1 VKDKRACRCER
12 TTRTPAALCA
22 VLVVGVLAAAVPA
35 AAQSPAPTL
44 QLKAASARQA
54 GPDLQFELRFNRPL
68 PVAELQA
75 TAGRSACVVLSPQA
89 PSRRRVCVSGR
100 DGRLTATL
108 ARIEGA
114 RAIEPPRPV
123 RGARI
128 TAHDDLLALRAPA
141 SALRVTL
148 GRRLDWQAY
157 VQWRDGSACTLVP
170 DPAACVHPLP
180 ATGAFMLQTRP
191 ATGSA
196 PQSPAPARRHRGH
209 GLRLLATGDSMIQT
223 IDGYL
228 TRGLASRR
236 GTSVRSDAHIGT
248 GITRP
253 AELDWPRRARAQ
265 AAGFKPDVT
274 VMFLGANDG
283 FDLRS
288 ASGKRAPC
296 CGPAWVA
303 AYARRVEAMMR
314 SYLRGG
320 RSRVYWLTLPAPRP
334 SSFARVFPRVNAA
347 IKRAARRVGGGVRVI
362 DLVPVFTP
370 GGEFRQT
377 ITFHGQTIDA
387 RQPDGI
393 HLSLAGASVAATLVI
408 DRLRADHALP

>member
-1 VKDKRACRCER
+1 
-12 TTRTPAALCA
+12 
-22 VLVVGVLAAAVPA
+22 
-35 AAQSPAPTL
+35 
-44 QLKAASARQA
+44 
-54 GPDLQFELRFNRPL
+54 
-68 PVAELQA
+68 VAELQA
-75 TAGRSACVVLSPQA
+75 TAGRSACIVLNPQA
-89 PSRRRVCVSGR
+89 PSRRRTCVSVR

-114 RAIEPPRPV
+114 MATEPPRPL

-128 TAHDDLLALRAPA
+128 TAQDDRLTLRAPA

-148 GRRLDWQAY
+148 GHRLDWQAY

-170 DPAACVHPLP
+170 DPAACIHTLP
-180 ATGAFMLQTRP
+180 ATGAFALPTRP
-191 ATGSA
+191 ATASA
-196 PQSPAPARRHRGH
+196 PRSPAPARGHRAH
-209 GLRLLATGDSMIQT
+209 GLRLLATGDSLIQLV
-223 IDGYL
+223 DGV
-228 TRGLASRR
+228 LARR
-236 GTSVRSDAHIGT
+236 LAPRPATSVRSDAHIGT

-253 AELDWPRRARAQ
+253 AQLDWPRRASAQ

-274 VMFLGANDG
+274 VMILGANDG

-288 ASGKRAPC
+288 AGGKRAPC

-334 SSFARVFPRVNAA
+334 ASFARVFSHVNAA

-370 GGEFRQT
+370 GGDFRQT
-377 ITFHGQTIDA
+377 ITFHGRTIDA

-393 HLSLAGASVAATLVI
+393 HLSLAGAAVAATLVI